1 MKERILRVLQLLT
14 VEVYKMWRVF
24 FKGFPLWHCVLLLH
38 NTFVLKARKKEIVRK
53 TLRNN
58 TLKSGQEK
66 QHFSRLK
73 RRRNK
78 RK

>member
-14 VEVYKMWRVF
+14 IEVYKMWRVF

-58 TLKSGQEK
+58 TPHTGQEK
-66 QHFSRLK
+66 TTFFK
-73 RRRNK
+73 V
-78 RK
+78 